1 MTTIK
6 GLLFS
11 SQGRAWPSARF
22 SASGHNEPQ
31 KAPRALLIIVVDDDR
46 DMVLSLMMLLREEGH
61 DVRGLHAAKQVL
73 RAVNEFNPDAVLLDI
88 AMPELSGWEVARAIR
103 TRLARRPMLI
113 GISGEYRQSVDKILS
128 EVVGFD
134 HYLVKPYDPNALLAL
149 LEPLRQP
156 RHDQ

>member
-1 MTTIK
+1 MEEM
-6 GLLFS
+6 LFTS
-11 SQGRAWPSARF
+11 GSRTPPNPLYSPS
-22 SASGHNEPQ
+22 GQNEPH
-31 KAPRALLIIVVDDDR
+31 KAARALRIIVVDDDR

-61 DVRGLHAAKQVL
+61 EVRGLHAGKQVL

-88 AMPELSGWEVARAIR
+88 ALPELSGWEVARAIR
-103 TRLARRPMLI
+103 ARLGRRPILI
-113 GISGEYRQSVDKILS
+113 GISGEYKHSVDKILS

-134 HYLVKPYDPNALLAL
+134 HYLVKPYDPSALLAL